1 MTRYG
6 VVDYIFGASLYY
18 HVIIVKGLGGNGFA
32 GNASGGVNY
41 L

>member
-18 HVIIVKGLGGNGFA
+18 HTIIVKGLGSDNVNGNG
-32 GNASGGVNY
+32 GKLY
-41 L
+41 M